1 MARKQQQL
9 LTHAKPTHVSP
20 EPSLFSSH
28 SPLDYRGFHNLVM
41 LLLFVANLRLMV
53 ENFLKYGILF
63 DIKQTLL
70 KGWLEG
76 DSGRDIL
83 YCVFTC
89 ACVIPASCC
98 VCLALEHFRK
108 RRDLTVKQLNLSFLV
123 HLINL
128 LFMVVFSNFIAYK
141 FIDHPLLA
149 SAPCFLSMISLLK
162 LISFISVNAELKFYQ
177 RDTADS
183 DDDTFMDDS
192 FVVTKKSGSAVKRR
206 KNAQTSTGSKS
217 SSSEPNSP
225 IDDSKCLSSVYGADV
240 EFPKNLKL
248 SNFLYFLLAPTLCY
262 QPAYPRTERFRK
274 FFFTKRLLE
283 TITLSLAMYFLA
295 EQYSRPILRN
305 SMIPLNEL
313 NGLAVME
320 RILKLSIP
328 SVYIW
333 LMMFFLVFHSYL
345 NLWAEILRFGDR
357 SFYRPW
363 WNATTIAEYWRL
375 WNLPVYRWF
384 KRHVY
389 SPLIARGYPKWL
401 GSIVAFFISAI
412 GHEVLVGIPVKVFEG
427 WAFGAMMSQIPLIW
441 LTEIIKAWET
451 KQALREHHKH
461 QVNKHPD
468 DGQSNLD
475 NNMIWKD
482 NDSVA
487 SPESE
492 SLSEDRKHLLNS
504 YAKSQPSRS
513 KSGMMGNYVFW
524 LSFCILGQPLG
535 VLMYYRSWYIRNH
548 PELFNE

>member
-1 MARKQQQL
+1 MQ

-20 EPSLFSSH
+20 QPSLFSSH

-63 DIKQTLL
+63 DIKQTFL
-70 KGWLEG
+70 KGWLEA
-76 DSGRDIL
+76 DSGIDVL
-83 YCVFTC
+83 YCVITC
-89 ACVIPASCC
+89 AFIIPLCC
-98 VCLALEHFRK
+98 AVCLSLEHYRK
-108 RRDLTVKQLNLSFLV
+108 RPDLTSQQLNFSFML

-128 LFMVVFSNFIAYK
+128 LIMVVLSNFIAYK
-141 FIDHPLLA
+141 YIDHPLLA
-149 SAPCFLSMISLLK
+149 SAPCFLSMIGLLK
-162 LISFISVNAELKFYQ
+162 LISFISVNAELKFFDSLKKKDEKKVVATSSVSSSAVDSHITRSGSTIKQ
-177 RDTADS
+177 RQANS
-183 DDDTFMDDS
+183 AS
-192 FVVTKKSGSAVKRR
+192 NKKSTLQHGEIDTSQFGLIYGS
-206 KNAQTSTGSKS
+206 
-217 SSSEPNSP
+217 
-225 IDDSKCLSSVYGADV
+225 DV
-240 EFPKNLKL
+240 EYPKNLNF

-313 NGLAVME
+313 NGLAVVE

-441 LTEIIKAWET
+441 ITELIKAWET
-451 KQALREHHKH
+451 KQALRESK
-461 QVNKHPD
+461 NEASNTYT
-468 DGQSNLD
+468 GAESNLD
-475 NNMIWKD
+475 NNMIWKED
-482 NDSVA
+482 EKSAA
-487 SPESE
+487 SPDTATAADQEASQM
-492 SLSEDRKHLLNS
+492 LKQ
-504 YAKSQPSRS
+504 YANSQPSRS

-535 VLMYYRSWYIRNH
+535 VLMYYRSWYLRTH
-548 PELFNE
+548 PELFNDE